1 MPVLCAYGYGIFLRY
16 HSQRSLKEDEETTA
30 MLAPLQTTSFLRT
43 GTQLTFKGRP
53 RQSEREGERVGD
65 NFREKETERKRQR
78 EAETGKNKGT
88 RSVQVR
94 RRSLRRVSHLRAE
107 SCSPPQGTY
116 VRGIASPV
124 FPVELALTHEKPGVL
139 KTSEHE
145 EMPFM
150 VGTVRHV

>member
-65 NFREKETERKRQR
+65 NCREKETERKRQR
-78 EAETGKNKGT
+78 EAETEKSRDREKQRNKEC
-88 RSVQVR
+88 SSSPKIAEASQ
-94 RRSLRRVSHLRAE
+94 SPACRVLLPTA
-107 SCSPPQGTY
+107 
-116 VRGIASPV
+116 
-124 FPVELALTHEKPGVL
+124 
-139 KTSEHE
+139 
-145 EMPFM
+145 
-150 VGTVRHV
+150 RHVRAWDCFTGFSSGIGSDS